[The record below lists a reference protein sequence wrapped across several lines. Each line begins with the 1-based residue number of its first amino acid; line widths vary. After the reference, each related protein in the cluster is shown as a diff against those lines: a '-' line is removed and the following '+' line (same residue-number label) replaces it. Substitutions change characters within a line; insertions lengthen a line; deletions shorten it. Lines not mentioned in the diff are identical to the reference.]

1 MTNASEPQRQA
12 CAITGIGV
20 ISPYGRGRQVFW
32 ENVKAG
38 RCGLRP
44 VRRFDAAVYRN
55 TLGGEVPDFEVA
67 EGQERAA
74 AFAVAAAQEAV
85 ADAGLA
91 AADLQCPV
99 KIGIV
104 LGTNF
109 GGMTAGEAAFR
120 RRIIDG
126 EKPQDLTAFQ
136 PDFALRQTRQ
146 AIGGH
151 GPEACLSLSCA
162 SGAAALGTA
171 LEWLR
176 CGRCDIVLAGGYDAL
191 SESAFAGLS
200 ALRAIARD
208 TIRPFDRNRSGSI
221 FSEGAAVLVVE
232 SEARAR
238 QRGRMPYC
246 RLLGRGINNDAF
258 HMTAPEKTGKGII
271 AVMRMALA
279 DAGVAP
285 EEIAHINLHG
295 TGTPYND
302 QIETLAIKAV
312 FGEHSKRIVVT
323 ANKSLFGHAMGAAGA
338 LEAAVTA
345 LSIKEGVVPPT
356 IGCQER
362 DPELDLDVCF
372 DTARSLA
379 IPYAL
384 SNSYG
389 LGGTNAAVVLGA
401 WQG

>member
-1 MTNASEPQRQA
+1 MSIAGDLPQQT
-12 CAITGIGV
+12 CVISGIGV
-20 ISPYGRGRQVFW
+20 VSPYGRGRQVFW
-32 ENVKAG
+32 EGVKAG
-38 RCGLRP
+38 KCALRS
-44 VRRFDAAVYRN
+44 VRRFDAAAYRN
-55 TLGGEVPDFEVA
+55 TLAGEVPNFDVK
-67 EGQERAA
+67 EGEERAA
-74 AFAVAAAQEAV
+74 AFAVSAALEAME
-85 ADAGLA
+85 DARLA
-91 AADLQCPV
+91 SAGWTGAADLGLV
-99 KIGIV
+99 F
-104 LGTNF
+104 GTNF
-109 GGMTAGEAAFR
+109 GGMIAGETAFR
-120 RRIIDG
+120 RRLIDG
-126 EKPQDLTAFQ
+126 EKQQDLTAFQ
-136 PDFALRQTRQ
+136 PDFALRETRK
-146 AIGGH
+146 AIGGK
-151 GPEACLSLSCA
+151 GPECCLSLSCA
-162 SGAAALGTA
+162 SGAAAVGIA
-171 LEWLR
+171 LEWIR
-176 CGRCDIVLAGGYDAL
+176 CGRCTMALAGGYDAL

-232 SEARAR
+232 SETSARR
-238 QRGRMPYC
+238 RGIVPYC

-279 DAGVAP
+279 DARLAP
-285 EEIAHINLHG
+285 KEIAHINLHG

-323 ANKSLFGHAMGAAGA
+323 ANKSLFGHAMGAAGS

-372 DTARSLA
+372 DTARYMA
-379 IPYAL
+379 IPYAI

-389 LGGTNAAVVLGA
+389 LGGTNASLVLGA